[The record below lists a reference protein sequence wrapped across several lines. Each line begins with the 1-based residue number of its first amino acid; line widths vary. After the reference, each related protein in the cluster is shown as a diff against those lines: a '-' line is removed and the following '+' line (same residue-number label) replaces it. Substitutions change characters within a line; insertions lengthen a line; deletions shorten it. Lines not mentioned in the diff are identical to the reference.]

1 LTVVDEFGCLGIL
14 LNNAGMPMSWTPDIA
29 ALQLIAPQVSTWFDD
44 PVLAHCERKQAGR
57 GQMRRWNR
65 IILLLCAA
73 SLFIG
78 RAHPG
83 RLLAADTAV
92 ISSTPT
98 SQVYSTNSLRPSASS
113 QVAPYQ
119 TEQNTS
125 APEPQGLKEYMDA
138 NEQISVLGIDLR
150 VETRKAEKEIQGLLV
165 VNIASGTPGAAAGLH
180 PYRQPVRDLL
190 NGVGMLAT
198 MAFPPAMVVVPIVES
213 VPLGEAY
220 DLIIGVDGSRVT
232 NFLDFYDC
240 MRNVQPGEIIYLN
253 ILRNGRRVQ
262 VPMQI
267 TSAVPPPESWVR

>member
-1 LTVVDEFGCLGIL
+1 
-14 LNNAGMPMSWTPDIA
+14 
-29 ALQLIAPQVSTWFDD
+29 
-44 PVLAHCERKQAGR
+44 
-57 GQMRRWNR
+57 MRRWNR
-65 IILLLCAA
+65 MILLLYAA

-78 RAHPG
+78 RSHPG
-83 RLLAADTAV
+83 RLLAADIAV

-98 SQVYSTNSLRPSASS
+98 SQVDRTNSLRPSASS

-119 TEQNTS
+119 MEQNTS
-125 APEPQGLKEYMDA
+125 APEAPGLKEHMDA

-165 VNIASGTPGAAAGLH
+165 IDIAPGTPGAAAGLH
-180 PYRQPVRDLL
+180 PYRQPVRDVL

-198 MAFPPAMVVVPIVES
+198 MAFPPAVVVVPIVES

-220 DLIIGVDGSRVT
+220 DLIIGIDGSRVT

>member
-1 LTVVDEFGCLGIL
+1 
-14 LNNAGMPMSWTPDIA
+14 MPMSWTPDIA

-44 PVLAHCERKQAGR
+44 PVLAHCERKQAGP

-119 TEQNTS
+119 MEQNTS

-198 MAFPPAMVVVPIVES
+198 MAFPPAVVVVPIVES

>member
-1 LTVVDEFGCLGIL
+1 
-14 LNNAGMPMSWTPDIA
+14 
-29 ALQLIAPQVSTWFDD
+29 
-44 PVLAHCERKQAGR
+44 
-57 GQMRRWNR
+57 MRRWNR
-65 IILLLCAA
+65 MILLLYAA

-78 RAHPG
+78 RSHPG
-83 RLLAADTAV
+83 RLLAADIAV

-98 SQVYSTNSLRPSASS
+98 SQVDRTNSLRPSASS

-119 TEQNTS
+119 MEQNTS
-125 APEPQGLKEYMDA
+125 APEAPGLKEYMDA

-165 VNIASGTPGAAAGLH
+165 IDIAPGTPGAAAGLH
-180 PYRQPVRDLL
+180 PYRQPVRDVL

-198 MAFPPAMVVVPIVES
+198 MAFPPAVVVVPIVAS
-213 VPLGEAY
+213 VPLREAY
-220 DLIIGVDGSRVT
+220 DLIIGVDGARVT

-267 TSAVPPPESWVR
+267 TSAMPPPESGMR

>member
-1 LTVVDEFGCLGIL
+1 
-14 LNNAGMPMSWTPDIA
+14 
-29 ALQLIAPQVSTWFDD
+29 
-44 PVLAHCERKQAGR
+44 
-57 GQMRRWNR
+57 MRRWYR
-65 IILLLCAA
+65 MILLLCAA
-73 SLFIG
+73 GLFIG
-78 RAHPG
+78 PAHPG

-98 SQVYSTNSLRPSASS
+98 SQVDSTNSVLPLASS

-119 TEQNTS
+119 IEQNTS

-138 NEQISVLGIDLR
+138 NEQISVFGIDLR

-165 VNIASGTPGAAAGLH
+165 VDIASGTPGAAAGLH

-198 MAFPPAMVVVPIVES
+198 MAFPPAVVAVSIVGS
-213 VPLGEAY
+213 VPLSEPY

-240 MRNVQPGEIIYLN
+240 MRNVQPGEIVYLN

-262 VPMQI
+262 VPIQI